1 MSRPLLQPLSTG
13 CEQSEGRPLLLGSTE
28 PRLWTPPLRDLSE
41 PGASYGQWVIEF
53 ATQVLAEPLDPWQAW
68 LVVHA
73 GELLPDGRPRFRR
86 VLALVARQNGK
97 THLLRTL
104 ALYWVFVERW
114 PLTVGTSTNLD
125 YARES
130 WEAAVRAAEDVEA
143 LSSLLPANGVRRAN
157 GEQCLTTS
165 DRCRYK
171 IAASNRKGG
180 RSLSIDRLIAD
191 ELREQHDW
199 SAYNA
204 AYPAMNARPY
214 GQAWFISNQG
224 DDRSVVLD
232 ALRDGALAGMDS
244 PESGDKRLGL
254 FEWSALDGCDLMDPA
269 AWVAANPNL
278 GRRLDE
284 DTVRGSAALAKSNGG
299 EEEAGY
305 RTEVLCQ
312 RVRNLDAAID
322 PAAWVR
328 CRDEGTLDGEREYL
342 TACIDISP
350 DCLHATLAVAAAMSD
365 GRTRVEVVAAWD
377 GLGCPGIMQRELR
390 SWLLRIRPRT
400 LGWFPAGP
408 AAALAAELRG
418 GGHLMI
424 PWLKITE
431 IQADTAAVCMGLA
444 RLVLDER
451 IAHSGDPLLDAHVAA
466 AEKLRSGDRWTF
478 SRRRTGHVDS
488 LYAVAGAT
496 HLARSIGPG
505 VGRPRIIRP
514 ARRP

>member
-1 MSRPLLQPLSTG
+1 
-13 CEQSEGRPLLLGSTE
+13 
-28 PRLWTPPLRDLSE
+28 LWTRPLRDLSE
-41 PGASYGQWVIEF
+41 PGASYGPRVTEF
-53 ATQVLAEPLDPWQAW
+53 AREVLGEPLDAWQEW
-68 LVVHA
+68 LVLHA

-86 VLALVARQNGK
+86 VVALVARQNGK
-97 THLLRTL
+97 TFLLRTL

-130 WEAAVRAAEDVEA
+130 WEAAVRAAESVKE
-143 LSSLLPANGVRRAN
+143 LSAFLPRNGVRRAN

-165 DRCRYK
+165 DQCRYK

-204 AYPAMNARPY
+204 AYPAMNARPK

-224 DDRSVVLD
+224 DDKSVVLD
-232 ALRDGALAGMDS
+232 ALRNGALAEADR
-244 PESGDKRLGL
+244 RLGL
-254 FEWSALDGCDLMDPA
+254 FEWSAHEDCDVEDPDGWMA
-269 AWVAANPNL
+269 SNPNL
-278 GRRLDE
+278 GYRLDE
-284 DTVRGSAALAKSNGG
+284 DTVRGSAALAKKNGG
-299 EEEAGY
+299 EEEAGF

-312 RVRNLDAAID
+312 RVGRLDQAID
-322 PAAWVR
+322 AAAWVR
-328 CRDEGTLDGEREYL
+328 CRDAGTLDGEGEREYL

-350 DCLHATLAVAAAMSD
+350 DGLHATLAVAATMSD
-365 GRTRVEVVAAWD
+365 RRTRVEVAAAWD
-377 GLGCPGIMQRELR
+377 GPGCPGIMQRELR

-418 GGHLMI
+418 GGQLMV
-424 PWLKITE
+424 PRLKIVE

-444 RLVLDER
+444 RLVLDEQ

-466 AEKLRSGDRWTF
+466 AEKLRSGDRWVY
-478 SRRRTGHVDS
+478 SRRGGGHVDA
-488 LYAVAGAT
+488 LYAAAGAV
-496 HLARSIGPG
+496 HLTWAEPTK
-505 VGRPRIIRP
+505 VGKPRIIRP
-514 ARRP
+514 ALR